1 MNELRCMKEVYR
13 IYEDGVSIVG
23 PSEIAKRMNI
33 SKSTAH
39 SLLKNLA
46 SMGYGSYVEHKGF
59 MINSY
64 GIKIGKQ
71 IMKKH
76 RLIECFMAD
85 VFSLPP
91 EKACMEADKIDYL
104 IGEDIIKEIESRYG
118 EVEKCPCG
126 KRIPR

>member
-1 MNELRCMKEVYR
+1 MNELKCMKEIYR
-13 IYEDGVSIVG
+13 AYEDGISIVG
-23 PSEIAKRMNI
+23 PSEIAKRLDI

-46 SMGYGSYVEHKGF
+46 SLGYGNYVEKKGF
-59 MINSY
+59 VINSY
-64 GIKIGKQ
+64 GIKMGKQ

-91 EKACMEADKIDYL
+91 EKACREADKIDYL
-104 IGEDIIKEIESRYG
+104 IGEEVIEIIERKYER
-118 EVEKCPCG
+118 VEKCPCG